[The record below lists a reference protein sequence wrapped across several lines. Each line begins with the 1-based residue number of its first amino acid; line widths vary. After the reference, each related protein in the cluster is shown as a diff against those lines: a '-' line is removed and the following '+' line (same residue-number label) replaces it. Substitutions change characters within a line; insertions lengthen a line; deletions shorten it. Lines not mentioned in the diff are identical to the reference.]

1 MRHQIELGKQSLDGA
16 AGGVTKGLMMEAL
29 HVSGDILEGC
39 DQWQTKR
46 AADARADL
54 ELRMLDQA
62 EVEAAQIGRG
72 GSRGDGTVSSSIAC
86 RLCGANGSG
95 GSGSSICIIIHAR
108 TVSSERID
116 NGGKQVSE
124 KTSLLTMLGDWLC

>member
-1 MRHQIELGKQSLDGA
+1 MRSSLPTVASPANLSDKPDQGIPELRIGYWQLILINRNVLVRHQIELGKQSLDGA

-62 EVEAAQIGRG
+62 EVR
-72 GSRGDGTVSSSIAC
+72 
-86 RLCGANGSG
+86 SG
-95 GSGSSICIIIHAR
+95 P
-108 TVSSERID
+108 
-116 NGGKQVSE
+116 
-124 KTSLLTMLGDWLC
+124 DWPWWQPW